1 MGAHYAE
8 HMTTKPVNMLIPF
21 AVTCVGIA
29 LFSIMDAYMKRLSI
43 GVGAYNAM
51 LWRTMV
57 GAAIGGL
64 IFAIRRER
72 LPTKSTMRLHLKR
85 GIIAAFMATTFFY
98 GIARVPLAEG
108 MALSFIAPLI
118 TLYLAAVLLGEKI
131 ATRSI
136 IASFLGLAGVAVI
149 VLSRLGA
156 GEYDAEVVWGI
167 GAIFTSALLYAYNL
181 ILQRQQAQVATPVE
195 VGFFQS
201 LIACGVMSLASPFW
215 GVVPGVQH
223 WPDIVIAAILSLA
236 SLVIISWAYARA
248 EAQSLVAAEY
258 TAFIWAALFGWLF
271 FREPVSGA
279 TFSGAILIV
288 AGCIIATRQKP
299 QHIATIAL

>member
-1 MGAHYAE
+1 M
-8 HMTTKPVNMLIPF
+8 
-21 AVTCVGIA
+21 VTCVGIA
-29 LFSIMDAYMKRLSI
+29 LFAIMDAYMKRLSI

-72 LPTKSTMRLHLKR
+72 LPTKATMRLHLKR
-85 GIIAAFMATTFFY
+85 GTIAAFMATTFFY

-136 IASFLGLAGVAVI
+136 IASLMGLAGVAAI
-149 VLSRLGA
+149 VVSRLGM
-156 GEYDAEVVWGI
+156 GEYDAEIAWGI
-167 GAIFTSALLYAYNL
+167 ASIFISALLYAYNI

-201 LIACGVMSLASPFW
+201 LIACGILSLASPFW
-215 GVVPGVQH
+215 GAVPGAQH
-223 WPDIVIAAILSLA
+223 WQDIVIAAILSLA

-248 EAQSLVAAEY
+248 EAQDLVAAEY

-271 FREPVSGA
+271 FREPVSNATLLGA
-279 TFSGAILIV
+279 VLIV
-288 AGCIIATRQKP
+288 IGCYIATRKSP
-299 QHIATIAL
+299 QHIEAIAV